1 MTGKP
6 LRHLGHYIFLLIIM
20 SLGIVLVLL
29 TGKNLSLQTG
39 VVILIALSYFIWGL
53 VHHALEKELHF
64 EIIMEYLLLA
74 CLGAGSIL
82 GVIYY
87 L

>member
-1 MTGKP
+1 MIGKP
-6 LRHLGHYIFLLIIM
+6 LRHLGHYILLLTIM
-20 SLGIVLVLL
+20 LVGIVLVLL

-39 VVILIALSYFIWGL
+39 VVIFLALSYFTWGL
-53 VHHALEKELHF
+53 FHHALEKELHL
-64 EIIMEYLLLA
+64 EIILEYILFA
-74 CLGAGSIL
+74 ALGAGTIL